1 VTDKS
6 TRIGICAGE
15 MSGDLLAG
23 AVMEAWVSRHSSLDL
38 TGIGG
43 SRLQAA
49 GLQSLCA
56 MDRLSVMGLV
66 EPLKRLPELLS
77 IRRQLITQQLGEGPD
92 LFLGVDSPDFNLPV
106 ERRLRAAGIATAHL
120 VSPSVWA
127 WRKGRIDVIR
137 QATKK
142 MLCLLPFEVDIY
154 RAAGVDAVCV
164 GHPLVDELSL
174 LPDSSI
180 IRRGF
185 ELSDN
190 QSILGVLPGSREAEV
205 RQHMPIFAGAMAE
218 LRQRHSDLHF
228 VIPAANAERRAQ
240 IQQILHRFDLP
251 VTVVEGQGREV
262 MQASDA
268 LMIASGTA
276 TLEAML
282 LGKPMVIGYRM
293 ASLSWFILSRLVT
306 SSFVGLP
313 NILAGGAVAPEL
325 LQRELTPARLANVV
339 SGLLDGLGEKQVV
352 RFRELAGQIG
362 GNFADRC
369 VDALL
374 PLTHSS

>member
-1 VTDKS
+1 
-6 TRIGICAGE
+6 
-15 MSGDLLAG
+15 
-23 AVMEAWVSRHSSLDL
+23 
-38 TGIGG
+38 
-43 SRLQAA
+43 
-49 GLQSLCA
+49 
-56 MDRLSVMGLV
+56 
-66 EPLKRLPELLS
+66 
-77 IRRQLITQQLGEGPD
+77 
-92 LFLGVDSPDFNLPV
+92 
-106 ERRLRAAGIATAHL
+106 
-120 VSPSVWA
+120 
-127 WRKGRIDVIR
+127 
-137 QATKK
+137 
-142 MLCLLPFEVDIY
+142 
-154 RAAGVDAVCV
+154 
-164 GHPLVDELSL
+164 
-174 LPDSSI
+174 
-180 IRRGF
+180 
-185 ELSDN
+185 
-190 QSILGVLPGSREAEV
+190 
-205 RQHMPIFAGAMAE
+205 
-218 LRQRHSDLHF
+218 
-228 VIPAANAERRAQ
+228 
-240 IQQILHRFDLP
+240 
-251 VTVVEGQGREV
+251 